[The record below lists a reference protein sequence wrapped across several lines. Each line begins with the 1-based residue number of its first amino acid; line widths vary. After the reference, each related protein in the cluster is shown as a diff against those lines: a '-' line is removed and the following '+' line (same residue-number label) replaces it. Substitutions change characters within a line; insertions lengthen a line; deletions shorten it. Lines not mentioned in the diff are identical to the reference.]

1 MLLCGSVAAQSYHVY
16 DVVWLSSGKPSP
28 HSPIRICSAQPIAN
42 VATPCQ
48 PLANVYSDQAL
59 TQPKTQ
65 PFYTDTN
72 GNYDFW
78 VASPASYIVEY
89 YPQGSPVA
97 VHQVLTAPVTSTLPP
112 GQPGPAGQDGAP
124 GAPGYSPSQILSGCG
139 VGYTGGLGFLVGPC
153 KYLIAGSQGGTTLNI
168 TTNTALTGPAADP
181 SLNRFD
187 AIVGDS
193 TGTLSIVPGTASAN
207 PGCPVLNATS
217 QVQIFCYEV
226 DAGATTPA
234 NINILDIYH
243 ENAEWTCAVSAHL
256 NCASTVN
263 PHTGIKDIEATAAVL
278 TNFANLTIPA
288 GTIDVA
294 GYNDLI
300 FNIASKAD
308 WAGLSLT
315 LQWYNGTT
323 AKCTPVTVFNGQFGF
338 DSTRTA
344 YQQVDVPLRLFN
356 CNGIPVTRL
365 QYKVSGT
372 GTSLGFYLDD
382 IYLQG
387 GATNSTGS
395 DFMKWQHGTVGTNG
409 WSSSK
414 QYKIND
420 TVTRLGNTYTAIA
433 DSVNAPPESNPAIW
447 DPHTTYQ
454 PAGVDNNIQT
464 KCGNQFCAINTTV
477 SGNDVTF
484 PGKVIATEIDA
495 TAVTDQGLTISPVTS
510 PTVSGAGE
518 IKFISNAGTC
528 QISQNGGSFTA
539 CGAGGVAGSN
549 QQVQFNDAGAFGAD
563 SQFLYDKSTHI
574 LTVGTSSSQGTIDML
589 GAAGAPSNPSAG
601 YCRQY
606 FNSTSGKIEWINS
619 AGTSCGPAASVSSV
633 FSRTGAVVATSGD
646 YTEAQISFTDITTNN
661 VSTTK
666 HGYAP
671 KGDGNAAHYLD
682 GTGAYSAPPAA
693 ASGSLVLLEE
703 HTASASAAL
712 TFTTR
717 NVTGQSGAT
726 FQSDYDE
733 YMIMLVNVIP
743 ATNSVIAQVKVST
756 NGGSSYDG
764 GANYQF
770 GYQYLGFGT
779 LDTANVGGTGQTQ
792 INLCGT
798 NIANATQSST
808 TSGVNGHIYL
818 FNPLASATNKW
829 FTWDVAV
836 RLQTN
841 NYHMYGAASYEPT
854 TAVNAFEFLFS
865 SGNIASGTVRVYGVA
880 K

>member
-59 TQPKTQ
+59 TQPKAQ

-193 TGTLSIVPGTASAN
+193 TGTLSIVPGTASTN

-263 PHTGIKDIEATAAVL
+263 PHTGTKDIEATAAVL

-454 PAGVDNNIQT
+454 PAGVDGNIQIKT
-464 KCGNQFCAINTTV
+464 GNQFGAINTSV

-484 PGKVIATEIDA
+484 PGKLIATEIDA
-495 TAVTDQGLTISPVTS
+495 TATTGQGVFISAVTS
-510 PTVSGAGE
+510 PVLSDAGG
-518 IKFISNAGTC
+518 ISIISNAGTC
-528 QISQNGGSFTA
+528 QISQNGGAYANCSSAFGGGTVTTFSAGALSPIFTTSVANATSTPALSFTLSS
-539 CGAGGVAGSN
+539 AGSHTFLGN
-549 QQVQFNDAGAFGAD
+549 NTGGSAAPAYVQPAFTDLSGSMACSQNPAGTGD
-563 SQFLYDKSTHI
+563 VT
-574 LTVGTSSSQGTIDML
+574 
-589 GAAGAPSNPSAG
+589 
-601 YCRQY
+601 
-606 FNSTSGKIEWINS
+606 NS
-619 AGTSCGPAASVSSV
+619 AGSCANTIAANAVTSAKMAVVNTRRTCMIQVGDGTNTVVTGDYSP
-633 FSRTGAVVATSGD
+633 FKTGACYVPYAATIVEVNIQSDAGTPSVLLQRRRGAATLADLLSG
-646 YTEAQISFTDITTNN
+646 ALAAAGTTHTCALAGL
-661 VSTTK
+661 SGTCI
-666 HGYAP
+666 
-671 KGDGNAAHYLD
+671 D
-682 GTGAYSAPPAA
+682 GTTS
-693 ASGSLVLLEE
+693 SGSITLSNTSLNAGDVIEVKSG
-703 HTASASAAL
+703 TASTETSMRIAVV
-712 TFTTR
+712 FT
-717 NVTGQSGAT
+717 
-726 FQSDYDE
+726 
-733 YMIMLVNVIP
+733 VN
-743 ATNSVIAQVKVST
+743 
-756 NGGSSYDG
+756 
-764 GANYQF
+764 
-770 GYQYLGFGT
+770 
-779 LDTANVGGTGQTQ
+779 
-792 INLCGT
+792 
-798 NIANATQSST
+798 
-808 TSGVNGHIYL
+808 
-818 FNPLASATNKW
+818 
-829 FTWDVAV
+829 
-836 RLQTN
+836 
-841 NYHMYGAASYEPT
+841 
-854 TAVNAFEFLFS
+854 
-865 SGNIASGTVRVYGVA
+865 
-880 K
+880 